1 MLIQDIKAKSRE
13 LIEKQE
19 AGLTYTKANFEDYSG
34 FVRSTDIEDFLKI
47 IGKVAYNILGKKGN
61 EDTFVLKDALKKF
74 NNDLPNIQ
82 SLLYILNAYRH
93 NNDANL
99 GLENYLNSNE
109 GSTNALRH
117 FEAEFN
123 NLSMVFKYNGDNNY
137 LTSPLADYTKDMFAY
152 KWCVCL
158 AYLMID
164 LLSKSSDETFPYKTI
179 LSDLTNIGTHRRYLD
194 DKDYEYLFVYDK
206 VMYSLG
212 GIGLVNNIC
221 GCATGNTNMNKLSY
235 LLYRGFTIGINFDT
249 YVKIANKLLEVNF
262 YLNDNEQAAA
272 QVEQEATEELELT
285 DEDRKAMLM
294 GHIKMLIS
302 KAKENNL
309 DFTLDD
315 IKNAIEE

>member
-19 AGLTYTKANFEDYSG
+19 SKLKYVQPNFENYSG
-34 FVRSTDIEDFLKI
+34 SIHSYDLQDLLE
-47 IGKVAYNILGKKGN
+47 ILGKVVYNVLGKK
-61 EDTFVLKDALKKF
+61 DDSFILKDALKKF
-74 NNDLPNIQ
+74 NNDLPNTG
-82 SLLYILNAYRH
+82 SLLYILKAYGKD
-93 NNDANL
+93 NDANL
-99 GLENYLNSNE
+99 GLENYLNSNS

-123 NLSMVFKYNGDNNY
+123 NLSMIFKYNVDKEY
-137 LTSPLADYTKDMFAY
+137 LTSPLKEYTKDMFAY
-152 KWCVCL
+152 KWCLCMV
-158 AYLMID
+158 YLMID
-164 LLSKSSDETFPYKTI
+164 FLSESDTETIPYKSI
-179 LSDLTNIGTHRRYLD
+179 LSGLTGIGVHRRYLD
-194 DKDYEYLFVYDK
+194 DKDYDYLFTYNE

-212 GIGLVNNIC
+212 GIGLVDVVTETIN
-221 GCATGNTNMNKLSY
+221 ADTNLGKLAH
-235 LLYRGFTIGINFDT
+235 LLYHGLTIGLDLDT
-249 YVKIANKLLEVNF
+249 YFKIANKLLEVNF
-262 YLNDNEQAAA
+262 YLNDSEQAAA

-309 DFTLDD
+309 DFTLED